1 MKIRRLIVI
10 AGLLVAVAVFI
21 SVALISH
28 WQHSQTFK
36 YLPKVVLA
44 AQTYSQ
50 DRIAHGQTL
59 PASVSLR
66 DLVASKYVS
75 AEDVREFDGM
85 DVTVYPTTN
94 DADPQSILVRVRM
107 PDGTQIAA
115 MGDGSIQAL
124 PR

>member
-1 MKIRRLIVI
+1 MKTRRLIVI
-10 AGLLVAVAVFI
+10 AGLLVAVAVFV

-28 WQHSQTFK
+28 WQHWQTFK
-36 YLPKVVLA
+36 NLPKVILA

-50 DRIAHGQTL
+50 DQVAHGQPL

-66 DLVASKYVS
+66 DLVASRYVS
-75 AEDVREFDGM
+75 AEDVRAFDGM
-85 DVTVYPTTN
+85 DVTVYPMTN
-94 DADPQSILVRVRM
+94 DTDPNSILIRVRM

-115 MGDGSIQAL
+115 MGDGSIQQL